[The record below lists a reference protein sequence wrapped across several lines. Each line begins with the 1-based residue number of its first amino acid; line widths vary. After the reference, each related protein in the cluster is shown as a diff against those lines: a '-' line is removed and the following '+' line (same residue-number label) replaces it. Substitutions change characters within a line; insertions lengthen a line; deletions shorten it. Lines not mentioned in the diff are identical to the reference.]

1 MEFRCCKKII
11 AALGLLVFLPGVSAQ
26 KRAIDTTHSAITV
39 RVFKSGVFSAFGHNH
54 EISAPLAEGSV
65 DVAGHSVSLRVDA
78 TKLRVL
84 DPEVSEDTRAEI
96 QNTMEGPQ
104 VLDSGRFPEISFVS
118 TSISVVDEQ
127 RWVVDGNLTL
137 HGETKP
143 VRVDVS
149 FKNGHY
155 TGSATIKQGDFAI
168 KPISVA
174 GGTVKVKDQ
183 VRIAFDIVLSE

>member
-1 MEFRCCKKII
+1 MEFRCCKQIV

-39 RVFKSGVFSAFGHNH
+39 RVFKSGVFSRFGHNH
-54 EISAPLAEGSV
+54 EISAPIEEGSV

-96 QNTMEGPQ
+96 QKTMEGPQ

-127 RWVVDGNLTL
+127 RWSVDGNLTL
-137 HGETKP
+137 HGKTRP

-149 FKNGHY
+149 FKNDHY
-155 TGSATIKQGDFAI
+155 TGSAMIKQSDFAI

-183 VRIAFDIVLSE
+183 VRIAFDIALSE